1 MCRKEQDM
9 KLLDFGSLNI
19 DHTYQLPHLVKNGET
34 LSSTQ
39 YQRSEGGKGFNQA
52 VALAKAGREVFFA
65 GAVGPDGKFLQE
77 YLNTLRINTDYL
89 QVLDAPT
96 GHAIIQ
102 LDAAGQNSI
111 ILFGGTNVMISRKMI
126 DETLA
131 NFECGDYILLQ
142 NEISHGEYLIHAA
155 HAKGMHVI
163 LNPSPFSPKLLS
175 WPLEKV
181 EWLILNEIEG
191 CDITGRSVPN
201 EMLDELLRRFPQCHV
216 VLTLGAEGSV
226 YADADRRIHQ
236 AAIWT
241 EAVDTTAAG
250 DTFTGYFIHE
260 MLKGEAIQFS
270 LKTAS
275 YASSIAVSR
284 HGASRSVPQMEEVLA
299 AMKGVEYD

>member
-1 MCRKEQDM
+1 M

-77 YLNTLRINTDYL
+77 YLNTLHINTDYL

-131 NFECGDYILLQ
+131 HFACGDYILLQ

-163 LNPSPFSPKLLS
+163 LNPSPFSPELLS

-226 YADADRRIHQ
+226 YADADQRIHQ

-250 DTFTGYFIHE
+250 DTFTGYFVHE
-260 MLKGEAIQFS
+260 MLKGEAIQSS

-299 AMKGVEYD
+299 AMKAADHD

>member
-1 MCRKEQDM
+1 M

-65 GAVGPDGKFLQE
+65 GAVGPDGKFLQK
-77 YLNTLRINTDYL
+77 YLNTLHINTDYL

-111 ILFGGTNVMISRKMI
+111 ILFGGTNVTISRKMI

-131 NFECGDYILLQ
+131 HFACGDYILLQ

-163 LNPSPFSPKLLS
+163 LNPSPFSPELLS

-226 YADADRRIHQ
+226 YADADQRIHQ

-250 DTFTGYFIHE
+250 DTFTGYFVHE
-260 MLKGEAIQFS
+260 MLKGEAIQSS

-299 AMKGVEYD
+299 AMKAADHD

>member
-1 MCRKEQDM
+1 M

-77 YLNTLRINTDYL
+77 YLNTLHINTDYL

-131 NFECGDYILLQ
+131 HFACGDYILLQ

-163 LNPSPFSPKLLS
+163 LNPSPFSPELLS

-226 YADADRRIHQ
+226 YADADQRIHQ

-250 DTFTGYFIHE
+250 DTFTGYFVHE
-260 MLKGEAIQFS
+260 MLKGEAIQSS

-299 AMKGVEYD
+299 AMKAAEHD

>member
-1 MCRKEQDM
+1 M

-19 DHTYQLPHLVKNGET
+19 DHTYQLPHLVKKGET
-34 LSSTQ
+34 LSSTK

-52 VALAKAGREVFFA
+52 VALAKAGQKLYFA
-65 GAVGPDGKFLQE
+65 GAVGLDGKFLQE
-77 YLNTLRINTDYL
+77 YLNTLTINTDHL

-102 LDAAGQNSI
+102 LDEAGQNSI
-111 ILFGGTNVMISRKMI
+111 ILFGGTNVMITREMI

-131 NFECGDYILLQ
+131 HFECGDYILLQ

-155 HAKGMHVI
+155 QAKGMHVI
-163 LNPSPFSPKLLS
+163 LNPSPISSALLS

-191 CDITGRSVPN
+191 CDITGKSDPN
-201 EMLDELLRRFPQCHV
+201 EMLDELLSRYPQCHV
-216 VLTLGAEGSV
+216 VLTLGAQGSV
-226 YADADRRIHQ
+226 YADSEQRIHQ

-250 DTFTGYFIHE
+250 DTFTGYFIHA
-260 MLKGEAIQFS
+260 MLQGEAIHAS
-270 LKTAS
+270 LRMAS

-284 HGASRSVPQMEEVLA
+284 HGASRSVPRREEVLA
-299 AMKGVEYD
+299 AMAGGEHD